1 MCSEVP
7 VPRPFCCKKVQV
19 LPSCRIFKPQG
30 IPVSQ
35 LRQIILS
42 VEELEALRLAHGM
55 GLYQQDAAEWMA
67 ISRQT
72 FGRLLEGA
80 HRKVT
85 QALVEGQALRIEG
98 GATRQNPP
106 DEGPTTSSQPSLSGD
121 TMKIAIPT
129 MDEQTLSAHFGRSKA
144 FLVFDLENGQVKSR
158 EVRPNIHGH
167 QAHGHHAHQ
176 EHGEIGPGHGHHD
189 HGGFIS
195 LLHDCSVVLSRGM
208 GAGAWHALRSAGM
221 QVYLVQQPV
230 SAEEAI
236 GLFLAG
242 QLTENE
248 EGVCHT
254 HAHP

>member
-1 MCSEVP
+1 VS
-7 VPRPFCCKKVQV
+7 RPFCCKKVQV
-19 LPSCRIFKPQG
+19 LPARRIFKPQG

-35 LRQIILS
+35 LSEIVLS
-42 VEELEALRLAHGM
+42 VEELEALRLAHVT
-55 GLYQQDAAEWMA
+55 GLYQQEAAEWMA
-67 ISRQT
+67 VSRQT
-72 FGRLLEGA
+72 FGRLLEVA

-98 GATRQNPP
+98 GTFRMNPP
-106 DEGPTTSSQPSLSGD
+106 EEDQTSSSQPSFQGD
-121 TMKIAIPT
+121 SMKIAIPT

-144 FLVFDLENGQVKSR
+144 FLVFNIENGQVLNR
-158 EVRPNIHGH
+158 EVRLNVHGH
-167 QAHGHHAHQ
+167 QAHGHH
-176 EHGEIGPGHGHHD
+176 EHGHAGQGHGHGHHD

-195 LLHDCSVVLSRGM
+195 LLQDCSVVLSRGM
-208 GAGAWHALRSAGM
+208 GAGAWNALRGAGM
-221 QVYLVQQPV
+221 KVYLVQQPV
-230 SAEEAI
+230 SAEEAV